1 MSSLSSSELAIE
13 LRKVGNKLLA
23 LASCVTTQVEELLQI
38 LDELEGL
45 LSKVEQAPS
54 RSMQDALYPS
64 MKALISNQLLKHT
77 DTDVKVSLAS
87 CMSELIR
94 ITAPD
99 APYDDAEMKDIFQ
112 LTVMA
117 FGMLS
122 NKDTRGYSKALHI
135 LDNIVKVKACLLM
148 LDLECDGLIADM
160 FKQFLSSIRYISLSV
175 VFQQMEYIMTL
186 TLEES
191 EEIPEEFLSSLLS
204 SVNNKKENALSRSWR
219 LGESVLR
226 NCAGKLQHFLPKL
239 VRSRN
244 LSFDDYSIVVASIC
258 ENSPKDKHVAAL
270 ETDPSATKPSES
282 LIDVG
287 TGQKVTNGTLWGGN
301 SLRTLEH
308 SLLAKQQGN
317 NKAQL
322 PSQAEKSDVTGI
334 VQVKAATTPKKR
346 GRKPKSLQKPE
357 EGSGIPHGISV
368 FGEKLVGRR
377 IKVWWPLDKFFYEGA
392 VASFDSVTQTHKVLY
407 ADGDEETLNLNNERW
422 DLLEE
427 PTMEYSS
434 PAAASHKSMKKKAKR
449 KSASTEKQGTP
460 SSSKWPGFADKSK
473 TEAPK
478 CSSADNDFVLDAAT
492 ADSNAH
498 APIEDDKQKSS
509 SQTDASKPDV
519 LSIADGANG
528 SNTVNPN
535 KTDAKHKFDSE
546 EEAKTLTII
555 REPEPCSIV
564 ECGGESA
571 THTKITENDKLP
583 HEKLSEV
590 GEIGMLPD
598 SVDVECGGQSA
609 THTKITEDDKL
620 PREKPSEDGETGM
633 LPDPV
638 DELMHPEAI

>member
-204 SVNNKKENALSRSWR
+204 SVNKKKENALSRSWR

-258 ENSPKDKHVAAL
+258 ENSPKDKHVVL
-270 ETDPSATKPSES
+270 TDSGIMTSRVLHIGFSKKEHDDSNRYIEKVILMRIENCCIYDITVSYLVSTLSE
-282 LIDVG
+282 
-287 TGQKVTNGTLWGGN
+287 K
-301 SLRTLEH
+301 
-308 SLLAKQQGN
+308 
-317 NKAQL
+317 
-322 PSQAEKSDVTGI
+322 
-334 VQVKAATTPKKR
+334 
-346 GRKPKSLQKPE
+346 
-357 EGSGIPHGISV
+357 GSGIPHGISV

-427 PTMEYSS
+427 PTMVILFCCYNCNGFSS
-434 PAAASHKSMKKKAKR
+434 VCPWPHTNNHFLSRSMKKKAKR

-460 SSSKWPGFADKSK
+460 SSSKWS
-473 TEAPK
+473 
-478 CSSADNDFVLDAAT
+478 
-492 ADSNAH
+492 
-498 APIEDDKQKSS
+498 
-509 SQTDASKPDV
+509 
-519 LSIADGANG
+519 
-528 SNTVNPN
+528 
-535 KTDAKHKFDSE
+535 
-546 EEAKTLTII
+546 
-555 REPEPCSIV
+555 
-564 ECGGESA
+564 SA